1 PITRSALL
9 TVFSHIGLY
18 GLWSPGKISS
28 LLPVISLICFRMAM
42 DCSERGTI
50 CGILKQIKDIT
61 GNNEL
66 IFPGDH
72 NPYKPMCEN
81 TVNKALRVMGY
92 DTKKDI
98 CGHGFRAMACSALM
112 ESGLWAKDAVER
124 QMSHQER
131 NTVRMAYIHK
141 AEHLEARKAMMQ
153 WWSDYLDICRKAYVS
168 PYMMVQENR

>member
-1 PITRSALL
+1 VPL
-9 TVFSHIGLY
+9 
-18 GLWSPGKISS
+18 
-28 LLPVISLICFRMAM
+28 
-42 DCSERGTI
+42 SEQSI
-50 CGILKQIKDIT
+50 AILKQIKDIT

-112 ESGLWAKDAVER
+112 ESGLWAK
-124 QMSHQER
+124 
-131 NTVRMAYIHK
+131 
-141 AEHLEARKAMMQ
+141 
-153 WWSDYLDICRKAYVS
+153 
-168 PYMMVQENR
+168 